1 MEWKEIT
8 EKLNW
13 DGLGRNN
20 EETEL
25 WDRLDRYKV
34 KTELG
39 WIGKK

>member
-1 MEWKEIT
+1 MDQKKIM
-8 EKLNW
+8 EKLNQ
-13 DGLGRNN
+13 DGFGRNN
-20 EETEL
+20 GETKL